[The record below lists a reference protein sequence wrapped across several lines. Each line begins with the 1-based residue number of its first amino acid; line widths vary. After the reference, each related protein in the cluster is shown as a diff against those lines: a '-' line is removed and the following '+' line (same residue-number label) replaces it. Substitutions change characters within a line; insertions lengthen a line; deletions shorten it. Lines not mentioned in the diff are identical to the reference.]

1 MKLIYSILIILF
13 EIENLTDCLNYST
26 KILNDIFIN
35 IDPKIDKASKVEV
48 GKNYGS
54 KYEFKIDLIDK
65 GLTTSTDRIK
75 EIKNRDIKIYYK
87 TNPYMD
93 KKVNVGSNR
102 SSSILK
108 LDNLDLNKLVQFN
121 YLNESNQF
129 FYLIKIN
136 RDFLVIIG
144 SIFLIVLVSLSLITC
159 FYKFIDSSHNDSY
172 YFCKYHQFR

>member
-1 MKLIYSILIILF
+1 MRLILRMLIVLI
-13 EIENLTDCLNYST
+13 EIKIFTDCRNFST

-35 IDPKIDKASKVEV
+35 IDPKINKFNRVLAQEKFV
-48 GKNYGS
+48 S
-54 KYEFKIDLIDK
+54 KYDFKIDLIDK
-65 GLTTSTDRIK
+65 RMQPTTKRIK
-75 EIKNRDIKIYYK
+75 EVKNRDIKIYYK
-87 TNPYMD
+87 TSP
-93 KKVNVGSNR
+93 NVGSKSYLGSNGTN
-102 SSSILK
+102 SILR
-108 LDNLDLNKLVQFN
+108 LDNFDLKKLIQLN
-121 YLNESNQF
+121 YLNESNQS